1 MSDRTERW
9 MPGVPAAARWLGLAG
24 LVPFFALALLAWLP
38 DVSLKALAVRLLAG
52 YGAIIL
58 SFMGGCRWGLAAAG
72 LADGPSWR
80 LLGASVVPALYA
92 WGAAALPSPLAL
104 LMLGIGFLGLLLA
117 DLSLTRAGG
126 APLWWPTLRW
136 PLSLGAA
143 ASLAAAA
150 PAAASASSAAAA
162 AAAAAAG

>member
-1 MSDRTERW
+1 MDDPTERW

-24 LVPFFALALLAWLP
+24 LIPFAGLALLAWLP
-38 DVSLKALAVRLLAG
+38 DERWAALSTRLLVG
-52 YGAIIL
+52 YGAVIL

-80 LLGASVVPALYA
+80 LLGASVIPAIYA
-92 WGAAALPSPLAL
+92 WGAAALPAPLAL
-104 LMLGIGFLGLLLA
+104 LMLGIGFLGLLAA

-143 ASLAAAA
+143 AGLAAAA
-150 PAAASASSAAAA
+150 PAAMGAAVGAA
-162 AAAAAAG
+162 VSG